1 MTLQNTMMSLK
12 FDPAWGN
19 KLKTLK
25 RKTKLK
31 NMKRKQRIEK
41 RYVKVYNKTTGKKS
55 WKSIP
60 VIRKF
65 DFDKKTQEW
74 DSSEFHTPKYLANF
88 CEYLKDLFCIDMEI
102 HLKFDTD
109 VNFNTGHCGW
119 LIDPIIIKIGARYGI
134 LASTLIHEFL
144 HAAGIEHKRNL
155 NGYTDYMSTC
165 TNDRYSDLIC
175 KDIFGRSEILL
186 Y

>member
-1 MTLQNTMMSLK
+1 MISQETLANLK
-12 FDPAWGN
+12 YDPVWGN
-19 KLKTLK
+19 TLKKLK

-41 RYVKVYNKTTGKKS
+41 RFVKVYNKTTTNKS
-55 WKSIP
+55 FKSLP

-65 DFDKKTQEW
+65 DFDKRTQEW

-88 CEYLKDLFCIDMEI
+88 CEYLKDLFCIDVEI
-102 HLKFDTD
+102 HLKFNTKKD
-109 VNFNTGHCGW
+109 FNTGNCGW
-119 LIDPIIIKIGARYGI
+119 HRDPIVIIIGARNGI

-144 HAAGIEHKRNL
+144 HAAGFNHSRNL
-155 NGYTDYMSTC
+155 NGYTDFMSNC
-165 TNDRYSDLIC
+165 VHDRYSDLIC
-175 KDIFGRSEILL
+175 KDIFGRRDILL